1 MKAVK
6 ILFVSLLFSF
16 TLCAQ
21 VQMKSS
27 VISSGASTMNSGNLL
42 LKASI
47 GQTVTESTNTSI
59 LNNAQG
65 FWNTYRSQFVVNTNT
80 PQASFIKFYPN
91 PVQKKAYIK
100 LNYESE
106 DFSSIKIIDVQG
118 KVVYSDNI
126 LLQGATEIEL
136 DIEHLA
142 EAFYF
147 LHLIGNK
154 VNAVIPFSKKQE

>member
-1 MKAVK
+1 MKAIK
-6 ILFVSLLFSF
+6 ILFVLILMIQS
-16 TLCAQ
+16 LCAQ
-21 VQMKSS
+21 VQMKTS
-27 VISSGASTMNSGNLL
+27 VISSGASVSSSGNLL
-42 LKASI
+42 LKGSV
-47 GQTVTESTNTSI
+47 GQAIIESVSTTQ
-59 LNNAQG
+59 LYNAQG
-65 FWNTYRSQFVVNTNT
+65 FWNTYRSQFVVNTSS

-100 LNYESE
+100 LNYEGE

-136 DIEHLA
+136 DVEHLA

-147 LHLIGNK
+147 LHLTGNK
-154 VNAVIPFSKKQE
+154 VNAVIPFSKKQ